1 MLLDRRRF
9 SLSQL
14 LPLGAL
20 ATLAVFAACGQ
31 HEDPASSGGANL
43 TVKTL
48 LSAANVTGVTAT
60 ISGPALSAP
69 RSVALSSSSTGTWG
83 ALIGALPAATG
94 YVFNVSATDVNS
106 VVQYTGVASN
116 VTIVQNVV
124 TSVVITAQ
132 QATAPTP
139 FQNSVPLIDAF
150 VLSSS
155 SVVPGATITATVTAH
170 DPDAGDTLTYA
181 WTVSP
186 SKSGVFSAPTAA
198 TTNWT
203 APTTAGAYTLTI
215 AVTDTHG
222 GTASAS
228 VVVNVSTS
236 NGVGQASLTVSLNT
250 WPVVTNMVA
259 APSYLVLGKP
269 TKLTAVSSDADGD
282 PLTYAWAST
291 CAAGTFSAAT
301 APATT
306 FTLPAGDTDTSCSF
320 SVAVNDGRGGSTSGQ
335 ATLPV
340 GAPAAVSSPV
350 ITSSSQSPNLVTPGK
365 SVTFQVTASDPQ
377 SSALTFTWIALSG
390 TVSGQTDSANSSQI
404 TWTAPAGAS
413 SSSTVSAVA
422 KDALGM
428 SVQLDFAVTA
438 CAAALKWPYLIYPGQ
453 NSTMEVLWQDNNA
466 GESNSVRWGTDTSY
480 GMGSAVAPEFG
491 DKQHSYTI
499 TGLQPD
505 TKYYYQV
512 TDTAVP
518 ACVYGQGSFITAPA
532 DTATSIRFI
541 GQGDSRSQ
549 PFALDNLMQALTT
562 FYSQPGNADYQRF
575 AIHNGDWVSTD
586 GESYWT
592 SQWFDPT
599 KKDIVAYTANTP
611 IDGVKGNHDNASG
624 YSTTFPKYFPFPY
637 PAATLKAG
645 TGTGTS
651 TPAAYNNLYWSM
663 DYGPVHLTFVDEYS
677 SFAPGSQQ
685 YTWLTNDL
693 ATTTKPWKFLVY
705 HEPAY
710 SAGSDGDNTSAQ
722 TYLEPLITQYNVDLV
737 FAGHS
742 HNYARTGAY
751 NLTQAQG
758 DKIALNVPHITSGGG
773 GAPVYQPDMTNTH
786 SKYPHVI
793 TAWPAFEFVTF
804 DVKPTTL
811 TMTAYQVNN
820 VSLTA
825 IMTPAA
831 LTLSKIE
838 TIVLNHFSNVTP
850 QFTAT
855 TSTFVQ
861 DPTTGHYMGSLTLTN
876 TGADVA
882 GTVDVVMD
890 GILNLAGLGTP
901 DNEYSTVSPPLTS
914 MIAQN
919 TGLATTVTVVG
930 ATGSNNG
937 EPMIRATSSGVLAG
951 GQIVVP
957 LELDMGTGG
966 INPNTTSFFTPV
978 ILKE

>member
-1 MLLDRRRF
+1 M
-9 SLSQL
+9 
-14 LPLGAL
+14 
-20 ATLAVFAACGQ
+20 
-31 HEDPASSGGANL
+31 
-43 TVKTL
+43 L
-48 LSAANVTGVTAT
+48 LSAANVTAVTAT
-60 ISGPALSAP
+60 ISGSALSTP
-69 RSVALSSSSTGTWG
+69 RSVALSSSTTGTWG
-83 ALIGALPAATG
+83 TLIGALPVGTG
-94 YVFNVSATDVNS
+94 YVFTVSATDVNS
-106 VVQYTGVASN
+106 VVQYTGAASN
-116 VTIVQNVV
+116 VTIVQNVA

-139 FQNSVPLIDAF
+139 FKNSVPVIDSL

-155 SVVPGATITATVTAH
+155 NVTPGATITATVTAH

-186 SKSGVFSAPTAA
+186 KGSVFSAPTAT

-215 AVTDTHG
+215 AVTDNHG
-222 GTASAS
+222 ATASAS

-236 NGVGQASLTVSLNT
+236 NGVGQASLSVNLNT

-269 TKLTAVSSDADGD
+269 TNLTVVASDADGD
-282 PLTYAWAST
+282 PLTFAWTST
-291 CAAGTFSAAT
+291 CAAGTFSNPMAA
-301 APATT
+301 ATT
-306 FTLPAGDTDTSCSF
+306 FTLPAGDSDTNCSI
-320 SVAVNDGRGGSTSGQ
+320 SVAVSDGRGGSTNGQ
-335 ATLPV
+335 VALPV

-350 ITSSSQSPNLVTPGK
+350 FTGSSQSPNVVTPGM

-377 SSALTFTWIALSG
+377 SSALTFTWIALTG
-390 TVSGQTDSANSSQI
+390 TVSGQTNTANSSQI

-422 KDALGM
+422 TDALGM
-428 SVQLDFAVTA
+428 TVQLNFPVTA
-438 CAAALKWPYLIYPGQ
+438 CAAPLKWPYLIYPGQ
-453 NSTMEVLWQDNNA
+453 NSTMEVLWQDNNV
-466 GESNSVRWGTDTSY
+466 GESNSVRWGTDTTY
-480 GMGSAVAPEFG
+480 GTGSAVAPEFG
-491 DKQHSYTI
+491 DRQHAYTI
-499 TGLQPD
+499 TGLQPN
-505 TKYYYQV
+505 TTYYYQV
-512 TDTAVP
+512 TDTNVT

-532 DTATSIRFI
+532 DNATSIRFI

-549 PFALDNLMQALTT
+549 PFALDNLMQALRT

-586 GESYWT
+586 GESYWS

-611 IDGVKGNHDNASG
+611 IDGVKGNHDNSSG

-645 TGTGTS
+645 TGPTT
-651 TPAAYNNLYWSM
+651 TTTTATYNNLYWSV
-663 DYGPVHLTFVDEYS
+663 DYGPVHITFVDEYS
-677 SFAPGSQQ
+677 AFTPGSQQ

-710 SAGSDGDNTSAQ
+710 SAGSDADNTGAQ

-758 DKIALNVPHITSGGG
+758 DAIALNVPHITSGGG

-804 DVKPTTL
+804 DIEGSTL

-820 VSLTA
+820 VSTSV

-838 TIVLNHFSNVTP
+838 TIVLNHFSNVTS

-855 TSTFVQ
+855 TSAFVK
-861 DPTTGHYMGSLTLTN
+861 DPTTGHYMGNLTLTN
-876 TGADVA
+876 NGAAVA

-901 DNEYSTVSPPLTS
+901 DNEYSTTTPPLAS

-937 EPMIRATSSGVLAG
+937 EPMIQATSSGVVAG

-966 INPNTTSFFTPV
+966 IDPNATSFFTPV
-978 ILKE
+978 ILKQ

>member
-9 SLSQL
+9 PLSQL

-20 ATLAVFAACGQ
+20 ATLAVFVGCGQ
-31 HEDPASSGGANL
+31 HEDPASAGSADL

-48 LSAANVTGVTAT
+48 LSAANITGVTAT
-60 ISGPALSAP
+60 ISGPALSTP

-83 ALIGALPAATG
+83 SLIGALPAGTG

-106 VVQYTGVASN
+106 VAQYTGAASN

-139 FQNSVPLIDAF
+139 FQNSLPVIDAF

-155 SVVPGATITATVTAH
+155 NVAPGATITATVTAH
-170 DPDAGDTLTYA
+170 DPDAGDTLSYA

-186 SKSGVFSAPTAA
+186 TKSGVFSAPTAA
-198 TTNWT
+198 ATKWT
-203 APTTAGAYTLTI
+203 APTTAGTYTLTI

-228 VVVNVSTS
+228 VVVNVTTS
-236 NGVGQASLTVSLNT
+236 NGVGQASLTVNLNT

-269 TKLTAVSSDADGD
+269 TKLTAVASDADGD
-282 PLTYAWAST
+282 PLTFAWTST
-291 CAAGTFSAAT
+291 CAAGTFSAAM
-301 APATT
+301 AQATT

-320 SVAVNDGRGGSTSGQ
+320 SVAVNDGRSGSTSGQ

-350 ITSSSQSPNLVTPGK
+350 FTGSSQSPNVVAPGK

-413 SSSTVSAVA
+413 SGSTVSAVA
-422 KDALGM
+422 TDALGM

-453 NSTMEVLWQDNNA
+453 NSQMQVLWQDNNA
-466 GESNSVRWGTDTSY
+466 GESNSVRWGTDTTY
-480 GMGSAVAPEFG
+480 GLGSAVAPEFG

-512 TDTAVP
+512 TDTSVT

-532 DTATSIRFI
+532 DNATSIRFI

-645 TGTGTS
+645 TGSGTT

-663 DYGPVHLTFVDEYS
+663 DYGPVHITFVDEYS
-677 SFAPGSQQ
+677 DFTTGSPQ
-685 YTWLTNDL
+685 YTWLVNDL
-693 ATTTKPWKFLVY
+693 ATTSKPWKFLVY

-710 SAGSDGDNTSAQ
+710 SAGSDGDNTKAQ
-722 TYLEPLITQYNVDLV
+722 NLETLITQYGVDLV

-793 TAWPAFEFVTF
+793 TAWPAYEFVTF
-804 DVKPTTL
+804 DIKGSTL
-811 TMTAYQVNN
+811 TMTAYQINN
-820 VSLTA
+820 VSTTA

-855 TSTFVQ
+855 NSTFVQ
-861 DPTTGHYMGSLTLTN
+861 DPTTGHYKGNVTLTN

-882 GTVDVVMD
+882 GTIDVVLD
-890 GILNLAGLGTP
+890 GILNLAGIGDA
-901 DNEYSTVSPPLTS
+901 DNEYSTTSPQLTS
-914 MIAQN
+914 KIAQN
-919 TGLATTVTVVG
+919 TGLATTVTVVNT
-930 ATGSNNG
+930 TGSNNG
-937 EPMIRATSSGVLAG
+937 EPMISATTGGVLAG

-966 INPNTTSFFTPV
+966 IDPNSTSFFTPV
-978 ILKE
+978 ILKQ